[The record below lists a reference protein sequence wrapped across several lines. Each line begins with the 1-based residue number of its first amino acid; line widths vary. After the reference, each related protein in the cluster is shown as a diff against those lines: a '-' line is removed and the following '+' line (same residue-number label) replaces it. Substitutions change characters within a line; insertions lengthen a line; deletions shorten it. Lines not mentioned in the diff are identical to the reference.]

1 MAVCLDKCGHR
12 GAPAPGDLRLTAML
26 IHILYTGP
34 DIYIIQKRGDPGIF
48 GTQTWALWFYL
59 DSMEG
64 YQLHSVILQEVIS
77 CLL

>member
-1 MAVCLDKCGHR
+1 
-12 GAPAPGDLRLTAML
+12 ML

-77 CLL
+77 CLLEAPDLSIEWKGLNLHNGLNVHL